1 MKSLNY
7 IVTALCAVLI
17 IILLAVS
24 CGGIAYAEDW
34 PETKFY
40 TEDDAEMIAKT
51 VWGEARGC
59 SDDQQEAAVWC
70 ILNRVDDERFPD
82 TIEGVITESGQ
93 FFGYSASNPL
103 DDDIL
108 SIVLRVLTVWATES
122 MMPAHER
129 ERLLPPEY
137 VYFSGDGSENA
148 FATAYMGSDAVRL

>member
-1 MKSLNY
+1 MKSLSY
-7 IVTALCAVLI
+7 IATALLAVLI

-24 CGGIAYAEDW
+24 CGGLAYAEEW

-40 TEDDAEMIAKT
+40 TDEDAVMITRT

-59 SDDQQEAAVWC
+59 SDDQQEAVVWC

-82 TIEGVITESGQ
+82 TIEGVVTDEGQ
-93 FFGYSASNPL
+93 FFGYSASNPV

-108 SIVLRVLTVWATES
+108 EIVMQVLTVWATES

-137 VYFSGDGSENA
+137 VYFSGDGRENT
-148 FATAYMGSDAVRL
+148 FTTAYMGKEAVKL